1 MKIVKIS
8 ISGRLRLITAKGL
21 YLYGFTAAV
30 SRLSKEGCY
39 TGCLPKKNAFYE
51 GVPCK
56 NGFRKETADIPLLI
70 GTVFGEFGSFAPPK
84 YRKHEMSKE
93 QQKSALIK
101 EVGEENT
108 EVLLPMFE
116 KAYPERQIIDLLNL
130 DFLFRRPGQSYIWER
145 SSLNDCTYSYLFNL
159 DLPIDGGTTP
169 WHCADIPYIFHNTEL
184 VPVTQEQGVT
194 EAVEKQIFDT
204 VMAFART
211 GNPNNDSIPDWPAS
225 SADKEMVMLFG
236 KNTHLV
242 CNHDRQL
249 VPLLEKCMGEI
260 FFKKMM
266 KTEVQH

>member
-1 MKIVKIS
+1 MKIVKIL

-108 EVLLPMFE
+108 GFSVGKAAIGALLVGPVGVVGGALG
-116 KAYPERQIIDLLNL
+116 KKKCRYVCSKC
-130 DFLFRRPGQSYIWER
+130 G
-145 SSLNDCTYSYLFNL
+145 YSGLY
-159 DLPIDGGTTP
+159 D
-169 WHCADIPYIFHNTEL
+169 
-184 VPVTQEQGVT
+184 
-194 EAVEKQIFDT
+194 
-204 VMAFART
+204 M
-211 GNPNNDSIPDWPAS
+211 
-225 SADKEMVMLFG
+225 
-236 KNTHLV
+236 
-242 CNHDRQL
+242 
-249 VPLLEKCMGEI
+249 
-260 FFKKMM
+260 
-266 KTEVQH
+266 